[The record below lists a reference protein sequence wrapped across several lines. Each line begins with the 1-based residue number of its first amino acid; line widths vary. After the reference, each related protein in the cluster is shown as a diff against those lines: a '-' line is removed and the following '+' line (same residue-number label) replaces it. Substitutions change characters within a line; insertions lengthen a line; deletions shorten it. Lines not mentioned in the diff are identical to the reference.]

1 MGVKVE
7 KCDFSDKTNRIFIRI
22 ILNAFLLFKSL
33 TITMNKIALITGATS
48 GIGKACAEL
57 FASNSYHLIITGRR
71 EDRLNKITQELK
83 EKYAVNV
90 IQLCFDIRDNSAV
103 VEKLNGLSE
112 TWKQVD
118 VLINNAGLAAG
129 KDPIDKGSIDD
140 WDRMIDT
147 NIKGL
152 LYVSK
157 IVIPWMTNRK
167 KGDIVNIASIAG
179 KEVYPDGN
187 VYCASKFAVD
197 ALSRGMRIDLVNYG
211 IRVTNIAPGM
221 VETEFSEVR
230 FHGNKAISDNVY
242 TGFKALQADDIAE
255 CIWFAVSRP
264 RHVQIGDM
272 LILPTA
278 QASATVVNKK

>member
-1 MGVKVE
+1 M
-7 KCDFSDKTNRIFIRI
+7 NR
-22 ILNAFLLFKSL
+22 
-33 TITMNKIALITGATS
+33 IALITGATS
-48 GIGKACAEL
+48 GIGEACAKR
-57 FASNSYHLIITGRR
+57 FAKASYNLIITGRR
-71 EDRLNKITQELK
+71 KERLNNLAEMLRKTHQIEVV
-83 EKYAVNV
+83 E
-90 IQLCFDIRDNSAV
+90 LCFDVRD
-103 VEKLNGLSE
+103 LNEVKKQLEGLEDS
-112 TWKQVD
+112 WKKID

-129 KDPIDKGSIDD
+129 KDPIQEGSIDD

-147 NIKGL
+147 NVKGL

-157 IVIPWMTNRK
+157 TVIPWMTAQN
-167 KGDIVNIASIAG
+167 KGDIINIASIAG

-197 ALSRGMRIDLVNYG
+197 ALSKAMRIDLVKHG

-230 FHGNKAISDNVY
+230 FHGDKDISANVY
-242 TGFKALQADDIAE
+242 KGFEALQAKDIAD

-264 RHVQIGDM
+264 PHVQIGDM

-278 QASATVVNKK
+278 QASSTIVNKH